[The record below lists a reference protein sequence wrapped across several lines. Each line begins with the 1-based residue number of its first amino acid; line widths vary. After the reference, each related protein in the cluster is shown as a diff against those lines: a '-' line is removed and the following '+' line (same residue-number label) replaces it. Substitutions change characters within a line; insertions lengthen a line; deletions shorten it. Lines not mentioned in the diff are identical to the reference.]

1 MEVLVIIGLVMAA
14 AIIIASATKAAQTRA
29 AEQRRDVLSQH
40 YAMDEVYV
48 STVDSSAVGINFEA
62 ERILLGQRG
71 RETEYSF
78 DQIAAVEVQE
88 NGATVSTTNR
98 GSQLAGAAIGGLAL
112 GGVGAL
118 IGGLSGSRTSHQKV
132 SSIVLNVSVDS
143 TIEPIHKITFLQVSG
158 AGVEA
163 DGLVA
168 QPARDAAERV
178 HAHLINAMRR
188 VQERTSSTRAL
199 PAAPNL
205 DQLGKLWELRQA
217 GALTEGEY
225 ASQKA
230 ALLSPPAPALAAPKA
245 VTAGRRYELLLV
257 HPGDRR
263 RSFVKALQTH
273 LPKVLTSKAAQNMY
287 QNLPYPLLR
296 NADERRAFAVRDAL
310 TEPEWS

>member
-1 MEVLVIIGLVMAA
+1 MVGLVVFAILIFAGVAA
-14 AIIIASATKAAQTRA
+14 GSQART
-29 AEQRRDVLSQH
+29 AEQRREVLSQH
-40 YAMDEVYV
+40 YSMDEIYV
-48 STVDSSAVGINFEA
+48 STVNGSSIGINFEA
-62 ERILLGQRG
+62 ERVLLGQRG

-118 IGGLSGSRTSHQKV
+118 IGGLSGSRTSRQKV
-132 SSIVLNVSVDS
+132 TSIVLKVSVDS
-143 TIEPIHKITFLQVSG
+143 TIEPVHKVTFLQVGG
-158 AGVEA
+158 AGVEPDSFA
-163 DGLVA
+163 A
-168 QPARDAAERV
+168 KPAREAAERV
-178 HAHLINAMRR
+178 HAHLVNAMRK
-188 VQERTSSTRAL
+188 VQERSATARAL
-199 PAAPNL
+199 PATPSP

-225 ASQKA
+225 VAQKT
-230 ALLSPPAPALAAPKA
+230 ALLSQPAPALAAPKPPA
-245 VTAGRRYELLLV
+245 AGRRYQLLLV

-273 LPKVLTSKAAQNMY
+273 VPELFTSMAAMKMY

-296 NADERRAFAVRDAL
+296 NVDERRAFAVRDAL
-310 TEPEWS
+310 EEAGATVELV